1 MQKNIDIKNDDS
13 TTPILHKRKQSKQI
27 KHKMFSFKIV
37 WYYFKYYKW
46 TLLLQ
51 FILAT
56 VASAIA
62 IGVNIALQYALSA
75 SSVDFKYISI
85 MCGALIGLY
94 IFNWFIQY
102 SQYVLS
108 IRMGQRISK
117 QIRDDIFKKLNN
129 LSISYYDKNK
139 SGDIISKFS
148 NDITN
153 LSSLLSDNFA
163 DILGVILWIFGLLI
177 GMFIISPILSAI
189 TIVLVSVVVV
199 SLFFCIKKSHP
210 FFNKTQ
216 TSIANIT
223 AFLDETISGQSVI
236 DIFNQKDFM
245 IKQFEKLN
253 AELTNNI
260 YYSQSYSSSSI
271 PITTFFSN
279 AITLIITLIGM
290 GFMWANSDV
299 FIGLR
304 ISLPYPS
311 PMGSSFIALTIFLL
325 LARNFL
331 SPFSQ
336 VASIMP
342 ILLAAKAGVER
353 LIPII
358 NEKTEFND
366 LEKSIVNIAYQL
378 NKSNMKIEEKNNIHL
393 EPSLEFENVSFSY
406 VKDKP
411 ILKNVSFKIKPG
423 QFVGIVGPT
432 GSGKTTI
439 INLIT
444 KFYEINSGDIK
455 IGGMSIKDISRKS
468 LRDNIAMVVQDTYI
482 FNISIKENIK
492 IANPN
497 ASDEEVMAAA
507 KIAMCHELIMNL
519 PDGYDTIMTNNAE
532 VLSKGEKQLIS
543 MARAVLSDS
552 DFLILDEATSSIDT
566 KTEKIIQA
574 AFENIMK
581 YKTCILIAHRLST
594 IRNANIII
602 VLKDGEIIESGNHDE
617 LMDYNGFYSKLINS
631 QFGNLIE

>member
-1 MQKNIDIKNDDS
+1 MQKTKIKNKS
-13 TTPILHKRKQSKQI
+13 L
-27 KHKMFSFKIV
+27 FSFKIV
-37 WYYFKYYKW
+37 LYYFKYYKW

-51 FILAT
+51 FLLAAI
-56 VASAIA
+56 ASGIA

-75 SSVDFKYISI
+75 SSIDFQYISVV
-85 MCGALIGLY
+85 CGALIGLY
-94 IFNWFIQY
+94 TFNWFIQY

-108 IRMGQRISK
+108 TRMGQKISK

-129 LSISYYDKNK
+129 LSISYYDQNK

-163 DILGVILWIFGLLI
+163 DILGVILWIFGLSI
-177 GMFIISPILSAI
+177 GMFIISPVLAAI
-189 TIVLVSVVVV
+189 TFVLILIVVF
-199 SLFFCIKKSHP
+199 SLFICIKKSHP
-210 FFNKTQ
+210 FFSKTQ
-216 TSIANIT
+216 TSIAKIT
-223 AFLDETISGQSVI
+223 AFLDETISGQTVI
-236 DIFNQKDFM
+236 DIFNQKDLF
-245 IKQFEKLN
+245 IEKFEKLN
-253 AELTNNI
+253 AELSTNI

-290 GFMWANSDV
+290 GFMWANSDA
-299 FIGLR
+299 FIGLK
-304 ISLPYPS
+304 IQLPYPS
-311 PMGSSFIALTIFLL
+311 PLGSQFITLTIFLL

-358 NEKTEFND
+358 SSKTEFND
-366 LEKSIVNIAYQL
+366 LEKAIVNIAYEI
-378 NKSNMKIEEKNNIHL
+378 NKNKIKIEDKNIINLRPKI
-393 EPSLEFENVSFSY
+393 EFQNVNFSY
-406 VKDKP
+406 IENKP
-411 ILKNVSFKIKPG
+411 ILKNVTFEIKPG
-423 QFVGIVGPT
+423 EFIGIVGPT

-444 KFYEINSGDIK
+444 KFYNLNSGDIK
-455 IGGMSIKDISRKS
+455 IDGRSINDISRKS

-482 FNISIKENIK
+482 FNISVKDNIK
-492 IANPN
+492 IAKPN
-497 ASDEEVMAAA
+497 ATDEEVIQAA
-507 KIAMCHELIMNL
+507 KISMCHDLIMSL
-519 PDGYDTIMTNNAE
+519 PNGYDTIMTNNAE
-532 VLSKGEKQLIS
+532 TLSKGEKQLIS
-543 MARAVLSDS
+543 MARAVLSDA

-581 YKTCILIAHRLST
+581 NKTCILIAHRLST
-594 IRNANIII
+594 IRNANKII
-602 VLKDGEIIESGNHDE
+602 VIKDGEVIEIGNHNE
-617 LMDYNGFYSKLINS
+617 LMDKNGFYSKLINS
-631 QFGNLIE
+631 QFSNIIE